1 MRSSAGSLTSR
12 SEAAYKVKTM
22 RDVRVRFGLSA
33 GILGFVMAVSGSATA
48 GAIPPEEASPAS
60 PPAPGA
66 TAAAP
71 EGPPPPVAAAPA
83 EPPPPVAAPPVAA
96 TTPPMAPPVPSRGVE
111 MHDGFYFRAGLGFG
125 ALIGKVEPD
134 TESNLDSKTSGF
146 SVLSE
151 LAFGGTPVP
160 GLVIG
165 GGIYSANTPTTS
177 YEFEEGDTSLSI
189 DGKGTTVGVIGP
201 FVDVYPNP
209 ELGLHF
215 QGALGF
221 GILTADESDDD
232 DVDFPP
238 DKYSGVGFGLMVGGG
253 YEVFVA
259 DQWSIGGVV
268 RVVYANA
275 TMKSDSDDFV
285 DVKAHALVPG
295 ALFTV
300 TYH

>member
-1 MRSSAGSLTSR
+1 MEPT
-12 SEAAYKVKTM
+12 
-22 RDVRVRFGLSA
+22 
-33 GILGFVMAVSGSATA
+33 
-48 GAIPPEEASPAS
+48 
-60 PPAPGA
+60 
-66 TAAAP
+66 
-71 EGPPPPVAAAPA
+71 PPVS
-83 EPPPPVAAPPVAA
+83 V
-96 TTPPMAPPVPSRGVE
+96 TPPPVPSRGVE
-111 MHDGFYFRAGLGFG
+111 VHDGFYFRAGLGFG
-125 ALIGKVEPD
+125 GLIGKVEPD
-134 TESNLDSKTSGF
+134 VDTDLEGKTSGF

-151 LAFGGTPVP
+151 LAFGGTPIP

-177 YEFEEGDTSLSI
+177 YELEEGGAEITA
-189 DGKGTTVGVIGP
+189 DGAGTTVGVIGP

-215 QGALGF
+215 QGAVGF
-221 GILTADESDDD
+221 GVITADEADDD
-232 DVDFPP
+232 LAFPP
-238 DKYSGVGFGLMVGGG
+238 DKYSGVGLGLMVGGG

-259 DQWSIGGVV
+259 DQWSIGGVA

-275 TMKSDSDDFV
+275 NLKSDSDDFV

>member
-1 MRSSAGSLTSR
+1 
-12 SEAAYKVKTM
+12 M
-22 RDVRVRFGLSA
+22 RDVRFRFGVGASIFA
-33 GILGFVMAVSGSATA
+33 FVTAISGAA
-48 GAIPPEEASPAS
+48 A
-60 PPAPGA
+60 APGA
-66 TAAAP
+66 IEPPVEQQPA
-71 EGPPPPVAAAPA
+71 PPPP
-83 EPPPPVAAPPVAA
+83 PPPAAGAEGASSPDTAPPPLAGAPSEALPPPAVSV
-96 TTPPMAPPVPSRGVE
+96 TPPPPVPSRGVE
-111 MHDGFYFRAGLGFG
+111 MHDGFYFRVGLGFG
-125 ALIGKVEPD
+125 GLVGKVEPD
-134 TESNLDSKTSGF
+134 VESDLEGKTSGF

-151 LAFGGTPVP
+151 LAFGGTPIP

-165 GGIYSANTPTTS
+165 GGIYSANTPATS
-177 YEFEEGDTSLSI
+177 YELEEGDAAITI
-189 DGKGTTVGVIGP
+189 EGKGTTVGVIGP

-215 QGALGF
+215 QGAVGF
-221 GILTADESDDD
+221 GVLTADESDDD
-232 DVDFPP
+232 DDLAFPP
-238 DKYSGVGFGLMVGGG
+238 DKYSGVGLGLMVGGG

-268 RVVYANA
+268 RVLYANA